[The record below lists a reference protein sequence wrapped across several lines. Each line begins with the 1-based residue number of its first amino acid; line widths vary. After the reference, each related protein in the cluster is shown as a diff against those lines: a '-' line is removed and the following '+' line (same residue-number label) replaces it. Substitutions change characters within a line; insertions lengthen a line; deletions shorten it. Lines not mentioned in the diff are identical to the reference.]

1 MKCTCR
7 NHGEFERCD
16 LICDRLESGADD
28 FENNLTMTE
37 ITNQRE
43 YDIKKGKVLESFNE
57 KFHERYKH
65 NDLYRNVREMLI
77 RDANP
82 YEIIEKVI
90 EINDKIFSEMKE
102 MMPYVSPN
110 YSLNK
115 QSLK

>member
-1 MKCTCR
+1 MSYYDKS
-7 NHGEFERCD
+7 
-16 LICDRLESGADD
+16 LEDG
-28 FENNLTMTE
+28 NT
-37 ITNQRE
+37 ITPQSEPKTQRE

-90 EINDKIFSEMKE
+90 EINDKMFSEMKE

-115 QSLK
+115 QPLK